1 MSNKANPTAIGAFVL
16 GALVILAAAILIF
29 GGGQFLVPTHKYTL
43 FFGTSVKG
51 LRVGAPVSFR
61 GDKVG
66 EVITIHPLVNAE
78 TSDIDIKVVI
88 EIPDDDGVQIRGE
101 GALAEL
107 WADDERVMEY
117 LVKEKGMRAKLSLQ
131 SLVTGQLFV
140 DLDFHPEEPPR
151 LKDIPTRYPQLP
163 TIETGIQQLMKSL
176 QELPIRETIQKIRRA
191 VDAFTDLATSPKLP
205 ETLDNIHAAAEEA
218 RKLAANLN
226 GRVDQ
231 LSEDWLA
238 TSSAARSALVQA
250 QKTFALEEGRPAE
263 VATTFIATSDAVSAA
278 MKSANDAATAV
289 KNASE
294 SIDSLIA
301 EGTPIR
307 AELERL
313 ITELAAAARSIR
325 LFSDYLE
332 RHPEALIK
340 GKQ

>member
-16 GALVILAAAILIF
+16 GALVILAAGLLIF
-29 GGGQFLVPTHKYTL
+29 GGGKFLAASHKYTL

-51 LRVGAPVSFR
+51 LRVGAPVTFR
-61 GDKVG
+61 GNKVG
-66 EVITIHPLVNAE
+66 EVVEIRPLVNAE
-78 TSDIDIKVVI
+78 TGKIDIKVVI
-88 EIPDDDGVQIRGE
+88 DLPDDDQVQIVGE
-101 GALAEL
+101 GPLAEL
-107 WADDERVMEY
+107 SAEKSIEY
-117 LVKEKGMRAKLSLQ
+117 LVKEKGLRAKLSLQ
-131 SLVTGQLFV
+131 SLVTGQLLV
-140 DLDFHPEEPPR
+140 NLDFYPEEPIR
-151 LKDIPTRYPQLP
+151 LKAFPTRYPQLP
-163 TIETGIQQLMKSL
+163 TVETGLQQLIKSL
-176 QELPIRETIQKIRRA
+176 QDLPIATTVQKIQKA
-191 VDAFTDLATSPKLP
+191 LDAFTDLATSPKLP

-250 QKTFALEEGRPAE
+250 EKTFALEEGRPAE